1 MKIQPVSKKFL
12 PAALAASLMLG
23 SAASVY
29 AAGFPQFPVTL
40 PPRPPFPGGF
50 PGIPARPVLS
60 NVLTRITQIVGR
72 IFPNFPITRFSFAS
86 AAKADLVISSIS
98 EKQVASII
106 AGSQNQGGVRI
117 AGANMPVEFTQ
128 PISASTQ
135 VLLASSDTKGVSEK
149 PTPMSPQEAVLG
161 LHKTFSQAFL
171 ASGLSSTE
179 ADKNATN
186 LVTALAAVKSSYN
199 SKGDVNGKKVNQ
211 LVRLI
216 GPSRAA
222 LPGMLRVVSN
232 NPNPETFQQ
241 IQDTVSSLET
251 VGGFVKEVNDHSF

>member
-1 MKIQPVSKKFL
+1 MKIHPVSKKFL
-12 PAALAASLMLG
+12 AAVSAGLTASLILG
-23 SAASVY
+23 STSTVY
-29 AAGFPQFPVTL
+29 AQFIGL
-40 PPRPPFPGGF
+40 PS
-50 PGIPARPVLS
+50 LS
-60 NVLTRITQIVGR
+60 NVVTRVTTIVQR
-72 IFPNFPITRFSFAS
+72 IFSSSPLITFSFAS
-86 AAKADLVISSIS
+86 AAKADLVISTIS

-117 AGANMPVEFTQ
+117 AGANMPVEFAQ

-135 VLLASSDTKGVSEK
+135 VVLASSDAKGVSEK
-149 PTPMSPQEAVLG
+149 PAPISPQEAVLG
-161 LHKTFSQAFL
+161 LHQTFSQAFI

-199 SKGDVNGKKVNQ
+199 NNGDINAKKVNH

-216 GPSRAA
+216 EPSRAA

-251 VGGFVKEVNDHSF
+251 VGGFVKQVNDNSF

>member
-12 PAALAASLMLG
+12 AAVSAGLAASLILG
-23 SAASVY
+23 STSTVY
-29 AAGFPQFPVTL
+29 AQVPL
-40 PPRPPFPGGF
+40 PS
-50 PGIPARPVLS
+50 IS
-60 NVLTRITQIVGR
+60 NVVTRITTTVQRV
-72 IFPNFPITRFSFAS
+72 FSSSPLITFSLAS
-86 AAKADLVISSIS
+86 AAKADLVISTIS
-98 EKQVASII
+98 EKEVASII

-135 VLLASSDTKGVSEK
+135 VVLASSDAKGVSDK
-149 PTPMSPQEAVLG
+149 PTPISPQEAVLG
-161 LHKTFSQAFL
+161 LHQTFSQAFI
-171 ASGLSSTE
+171 ASGLSSSE

-199 SKGDVNGKKVNQ
+199 NNGDINAKKVNH

-216 GPSRAA
+216 EPSRAA

-251 VGGFVKEVNDHSF
+251 VGGFVKQVNDNSF